1 MSLISSKKVE
11 NNVVELL
18 IAVSEEQLQ
27 AATVAAYKKNVG
39 KIAIPG
45 FRKGKAPKGMIEKM
59 YGKEF
64 FYEDAVNAVSFLS
77 V

>member
-27 AATVAAYKKNVG
+27 AATLAAYKKNEQEKRLQL
-39 KIAIPG
+39 KI
-45 FRKGKAPKGMIEKM
+45 
-59 YGKEF
+59 
-64 FYEDAVNAVSFLS
+64 
-77 V
+77 